1 MNYLILDIETIP
13 SIDVEAEAA
22 TCEISAPANYK
33 DETKIAQ
40 YIEQKRSEVVD
51 SIIKQASLS
60 RVYGQIVCIGTILVI
75 DNKIHKNVLS
85 GSEHT
90 ILSTLSAII
99 EEYRPMFITYN
110 GADFDIPFI
119 NFRSRLLFGEP
130 IIPVENRYSGIHIDL
145 YQEVA
150 GYRPPAGVL
159 SHGLKAVSE
168 ALGFE
173 KTDDLDGSWVYA
185 MWQAGEIDEIEKYC
199 LQDCERTYYI
209 AKKLGYLK

>member
-13 SIDVEAEAA
+13 NVNVDAEAQSA
-22 TCEISAPANYK
+22 KIEAPANYK

-60 RVYGQIVCIGTILVI
+60 RVYGQIVCIGTILVT

-99 EEYRPMFITYN
+99 KEYRPMFITYN

-130 IIPVENRYSGIHIDL
+130 IIPVENRYSGIHIDM

-185 MWQAGEIDEIEKYC
+185 MWQAGKIDEIEKYC

-209 AKKLGYLK
+209 AKKLGYLE